1 MNSSI
6 SHLVIELSRM
16 NGTISHSIISYLL
29 ASYFVILDGVADTAH
44 QFRDLPASYV
54 CEILL
59 CPLSCMQFYTLIGTA
74 YTGLWLW
81 MDNVESIY
89 LNVIAFLLLLFSR
102 SLFGFLSSQ

>member
-59 CPLSCMQFYTLIGTA
+59 CPLSCMQFYIHSLVLHTL
-74 YTGLWLW
+74 
-81 MDNVESIY
+81 
-89 LNVIAFLLLLFSR
+89 AF
-102 SLFGFLSSQ
+102 GYGWTM